1 MKLLNNNAESMKEDA
16 QDTEET
22 SKKKAL
28 FYFNLKR
35 KF

>member
-28 FYFNLKR
+28 NIQ
-35 KF
+35 